1 MDWLVILLVVLAIWF
16 FLSIVWLIYV
26 ASHRTRPEKWYDAG
40 IAFPLFVL
48 ISLWDAGW
56 VIRNRL
62 KRRKPQRPPPRPTR
76 SVPKDTMNPWQR
88 AIDEAFIVNCV
99 DCTHE
104 GEPPEQALA
113 RLVRVEI
120 QMAELHKPR
129 QDLVP
134 GVMHCAKCKFQLT
147 RTTLCVADGNAY
159 AGNNDTE
166 PCPNGCGPLWPVT
179 WEQEARS
186 CWKGLER
193 MHDRVVAAERA
204 VAELEAKRATV
215 LEFPKS

>member
-1 MDWLVILLVVLAIWF
+1 MNFDSPWVIALLVIA
-16 FLSIVWLIYV
+16 
-26 ASHRTRPEKWYDAG
+26 A
-40 IAFPLFVL
+40 IAFL
-48 ISLWDAGW
+48 IWLWGAIDRYHMRCAIREASL
-56 VIRNRL
+56 ITYRQNR
-62 KRRKPQRPPPRPTR
+62 PRPVR
-76 SVPKDTMNPWQR
+76 EDAMNPWQR
-88 AIDEAFIVNCV
+88 AIDEALIVNCV
-99 DCTHE
+99 DCTHV
-104 GEPPEQALA
+104 GESPEQALA
-113 RLVRVEI
+113 RLIRVEI

-134 GVMHCAKCKFQLT
+134 GVMHCAKCNFQLT

-193 MHDRVVAAERA
+193 MHERVAAAEKA
-204 VAELEAKRATV
+204 VAELEAKKATV